1 MKFDVKKLLFV
12 IVILLAVLSYIR
24 WPQDFDES
32 YECVLFT
39 IGEEEYENIIIE
51 AQGTIL
57 SSLIR
62 DDYIKIKLV
71 IDGEPYPDT
80 FENKHI
86 LPWRYSGVIA
96 SNGEILADSTEYVET
111 DVTKVDDYIR
121 INLGFENIVNSNISI
136 SDRLGTLYMSDD
148 KEFIALTF
156 SKKEGNGYTW
166 RGVDGYRIA
175 VVGADKEKALN
186 QLQALVDW
194 DVTDW

>member
-1 MKFDVKKLLFV
+1 MRFDAKKLLIV
-12 IVILLAVLSYIR
+12 IVILLVILAYIR
-24 WPQDFDES
+24 WPRDFDES

-51 AQGTIL
+51 IQGTIM

-86 LPWRYSGVIA
+86 LPWRYSGMIA
-96 SNGEILADSTEYVET
+96 SNGEILADSTEYIET
-111 DVTKVDDYIR
+111 DVTKLDDYMR
-121 INLGFENIVNSNISI
+121 IQLGFENLVGSGISI
-136 SDRLGTLYMSDD
+136 MNQLGSLHISHD
-148 KEFIALTF
+148 KEFIAITF
-156 SKKEGNGYTW
+156 SEKEGNGYTW
-166 RGVDGYRIA
+166 RGIKGYKMA
-175 VVGADKEKALN
+175 VIGKDKEE
-186 QLQALVDW
+186 ALVNLKAIMDW